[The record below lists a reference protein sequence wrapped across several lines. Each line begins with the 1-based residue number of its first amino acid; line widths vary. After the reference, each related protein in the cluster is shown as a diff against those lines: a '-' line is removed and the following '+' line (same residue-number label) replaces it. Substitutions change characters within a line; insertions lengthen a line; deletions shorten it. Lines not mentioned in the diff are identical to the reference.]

1 MNYRGTIGFDTLPYS
16 RKAMLS
22 PTRPARREI
31 WMGPSGVSGQD
42 CAGTVDGQDLV
53 PVARLP
59 IRDPI
64 YCRVV
69 KKSFCIVQGFCI
81 VLGGV
86 AFC

>member
-1 MNYRGTIGFDTLPYS
+1 
-16 RKAMLS
+16 MLS
-22 PTRPARREI
+22 PTRPDRREI
-31 WMGPSGVSGQD
+31 WIPGALRCGQD
-42 CAGTVDGQDLV
+42 CAGTDGQDLV

-64 YCRVV
+64 YCQVV

-86 AFC
+86 ACLQMVEEARKN